1 MKCGINGAEHDF
13 NAIPCGINGAVRQA
27 SELWIGVN
35 GAVKKVWPSYKINVE
50 DVWDGILFPEGAK
63 TLYSLSNTPW
73 SWKLS
78 SNRVS
83 LINPVYVYYV
93 FSNSDVSNVYSVT
106 NGKFCFPSGYSI
118 RELATNEQ
126 YVSSSLFSAGLT
138 IKDFVNSPSFILFGL
153 NATQDNLFDELFY
166 IRFTYNYYGETYGIK
181 LARDQSNTSS
191 KISAYNAASGN
202 VYVRAKKYTIASS

>member
-1 MKCGINGAEHDF
+1 MKVGV
-13 NAIPCGINGAVRQA
+13 NGAVRDISDLKVGA
-27 SELWIGVN
+27 NGAVRAVSEAYIGVN

-50 DVWDGILFPEGAK
+50 DVWDGYLMPEGAK

-73 SWKLS
+73 SWRLS
-78 SNRVS
+78 SNRIS

-118 RELATNEQ
+118 RKLDTNEQ

-138 IKDFVNSPSFILFGL
+138 IKDFVDSPSFILFGL
-153 NATQDNLFDELFY
+153 NATQDNLFDELYY